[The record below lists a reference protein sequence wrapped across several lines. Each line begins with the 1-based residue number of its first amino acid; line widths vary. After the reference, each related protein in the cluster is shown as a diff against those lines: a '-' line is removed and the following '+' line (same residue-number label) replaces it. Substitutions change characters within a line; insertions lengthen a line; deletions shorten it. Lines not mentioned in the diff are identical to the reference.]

1 MAPKFTLKKILSL
14 ADGRYSTDEKGL
26 SLKVHG
32 VRRSWIYRYTFDGK
46 RQEVNIGNAR
56 DVSHQKAIE
65 RVTKI
70 KLDLI
75 DGKDPKAKRESSQAG
90 SAIKFEDFY
99 ESAINEIASVKL
111 WRNKK
116 HAQQW
121 LNTVRDYA
129 VPGLSGIEVRN
140 ITVNDIARVLKP
152 IWTTKT
158 ETASRVRGRLESIF
172 SYAILTGVYTQA
184 NPAVWKGALEMLL
197 PPVSK
202 VKRVVHHESMSHAEL
217 REKIGLLY
225 PPTGPARA
233 LIVFTIL
240 AACRI
245 GESAP
250 AKWDE
255 IDFEKKIWTVPP
267 ERRKDGKSE
276 GHRVPLT
283 AHMID
288 LLNRLPRKSEY
299 IFASHEGH
307 VSRESPRVLIQRLLK
322 TNATMHGMRSTF
334 RDWAA
339 ENLIHDV
346 LAEKQLMHATGSEVV
361 QAYQRSDLLEKRRP
375 MMEQWDSYLFSS
387 SE

>member
-26 SLKVHG
+26 SLKIRG

-121 LNTVRDYA
+121 LNTIRDYA

-158 ETASRVRGRLESIF
+158 ETASRVRGRLENIF
-172 SYAILTGVYTQA
+172 SYAILTGVYQGA
-184 NPAVWKGALEMLL
+184 NPAAWKGSLALLL

-202 VKRVVHHESMSHAEL
+202 IKNVVHHESMPHAEL
-217 REKIGLLY
+217 KKRIGQIY

-233 LIVFTIL
+233 LILFTIL

-255 IDFEKKIWTVPP
+255 IDFENRIWTVPP

-334 RDWAA
+334 RDWAS

>member
-217 REKIGLLY
+217 RGKIGLLY

-250 AKWDE
+250 AKWGE

>member
-32 VRRSWIYRYTFDGK
+32 VRRSWIYRYTFAGK

-217 REKIGLLY
+217 RGKIGLLY

-375 MMEQWDSYLFSS
+375 MMEQWDSYLFSNID
-387 SE
+387 

>member
-250 AKWDE
+250 AKWNE

>member
-158 ETASRVRGRLESIF
+158 ETASRVRGRLENIF
-172 SYAILTGVYTQA
+172 SYAILTGVYQDA
-184 NPAVWKGALEMLL
+184 NPAAWKGSLEMLL

-202 VKRVVHHESMSHAEL
+202 IKNVVHHESMPHAEL
-217 REKIGLLY
+217 KKRIGQIY

-233 LIVFTIL
+233 LILFTIL

-255 IDFEKKIWTVPP
+255 IDFENRIWTVPP

>member
-217 REKIGLLY
+217 RGKIGLLY

-361 QAYQRSDLLEKRRP
+361 QAYQRSDLLEKRRS

>member
-217 REKIGLLY
+217 RGKIGLLY

-255 IDFEKKIWTVPP
+255 IDFENRIWTVPP

-322 TNATMHGMRSTF
+322 TNATMHGMRSTC

-339 ENLIHDV
+339 ESLIHDV

>member
-32 VRRSWIYRYTFDGK
+32 VRRSWIYRYTFAGK

-217 REKIGLLY
+217 RGKIGLLY

>member
-14 ADGRYSTDEKGL
+14 ADGRYSTDERGL

-217 REKIGLLY
+217 RGKIGLLY

>member
-158 ETASRVRGRLESIF
+158 ETASRVRGRLENIF

-217 REKIGLLY
+217 RGKIGLLY

>member
-75 DGKDPKAKRESSQAG
+75 DGKDPKAKRETSQAG

-202 VKRVVHHESMSHAEL
+202 VKRVVHHESMPHAEL
-217 REKIGLLY
+217 RGKIGLLY
-225 PPTGPARA
+225 PLTGPARA

-283 AHMID
+283 VHMID

-299 IFASHEGH
+299 IFASHEGY

>member
-26 SLKVHG
+26 SLKIRG

-121 LNTVRDYA
+121 LNTIRDYA

-158 ETASRVRGRLESIF
+158 ETASRVRGRLENIF
-172 SYAILTGVYTQA
+172 SYAILTGVYQGA
-184 NPAVWKGALEMLL
+184 NPAAWKGSLEMLL

-202 VKRVVHHESMSHAEL
+202 IKNVVHHESMPHAEL
-217 REKIGLLY
+217 KKRIGQIY

-233 LIVFTIL
+233 LILFTIL

-255 IDFEKKIWTVPP
+255 IDFENRIWTVPP

-299 IFASHEGH
+299 IYL
-307 VSRESPRVLIQRLLK
+307 PL
-322 TNATMHGMRSTF
+322 MR
-334 RDWAA
+334 A
-339 ENLIHDV
+339 
-346 LAEKQLMHATGSEVV
+346 M
-361 QAYQRSDLLEKRRP
+361 
-375 MMEQWDSYLFSS
+375 
-387 SE
+387 

>member
-217 REKIGLLY
+217 RGKIGLLY

>member
-202 VKRVVHHESMSHAEL
+202 VNRVVHHESMSHAEL
-217 REKIGLLY
+217 RGKIGLLY

>member
-32 VRRSWIYRYTFDGK
+32 VRRSWIYRYTFAGK

-75 DGKDPKAKRESSQAG
+75 DGKDPKAKCESFQAG

-158 ETASRVRGRLESIF
+158 ETASRVRGRLENIF

-184 NPAVWKGALEMLL
+184 NPAVWNGALEMLL

-217 REKIGLLY
+217 RGKIGLLY

-375 MMEQWDSYLFSS
+375 MMEQWDSYLFSNID
-387 SE
+387 

>member
-32 VRRSWIYRYTFDGK
+32 VRRSWIYRYTFAGK

-158 ETASRVRGRLESIF
+158 ETASRVRGRLENIF

-217 REKIGLLY
+217 RGKIGLLY

>member
-32 VRRSWIYRYTFDGK
+32 VRRSWIYRYTFAGK

-75 DGKDPKAKRESSQAG
+75 DGKDPKAKRESFQAG

-217 REKIGLLY
+217 RGKIGLLY